1 MSCNTLN
8 YDTKIKYQMLGD
20 FDCNNNIDFGDI
32 MSLLTLYIDNEN
44 SNITTSWLTFDI
56 LLSVITTYIDIDNGT
71 INREEWN
78 RDNLETIIQQTSTST
93 STSAP
98 ATASTSAPA
107 TASAS
112 TSAPVSAITQ
122 STNLTSLEKAT
133 AKANEI
139 LLDPNKKLAIINV
152 LNNQTNNYDIYFKGD
167 EVLEYLITFNS
178 ILNASNIS
186 KTTKNENIFHNLFSN
201 VTYKN
206 DSIEQAYKIYENKLY
221 QARLN
226 NGDGH
231 STEIWNNNE
240 LIHMFTTNNT
250 NLIND
255 IEKILFADGNEYSNM
270 DMTHIVEI
278 VTIL

>member
-8 YDTKIKYQMLGD
+8 YDTKIKYQKLGD
-20 FDCNNNIDFGDI
+20 FDCNNNIDFDDI
-32 MSLLTLYIDNEN
+32 NSLLTLYRDNED
-44 SNITTSWLTFDI
+44 SNITNSWLTLDI
-56 LLSVITTYIDIDNGT
+56 IISAINTYIDIDNGN
-71 INREEWN
+71 INREQWN
-78 RDNLETIIQQTSTST
+78 RDNLETIIQQTSTIPT
-93 STSAP
+93 
-98 ATASTSAPA
+98 ATGIP
-107 TASAS
+107 SAS
-112 TSAPVSAITQ
+112 GILQ
-122 STNLTSLEKAT
+122 SINLSSLDRAA

-139 LLDPNKKLAIINV
+139 LSDSNKKLAIINV

-178 ILNASNIS
+178 NLNASNIS

-226 NGDGH
+226 NRDGDGH
-231 STEIWNNNE
+231 STETWNSTE
-240 LIHMFTTNNT
+240 LIHMFTTNST
-250 NLIND
+250 NLING
-255 IEKILFADGNEYSNM
+255 IEKILFADGNEYSNI
-270 DMTHIVEI
+270 DMTDIVEI